1 MFLAFV
7 MAFLLRTR
15 FNILNR
21 HREVLLATLPP
32 EEKAMGDAAAA
43 TQEIPDTDIR
53 FRYMT

>member
-21 HREVLLATLPP
+21 RREVLLATLSS
-32 EEKAMGDAAAA
+32 EEKAMGDAVAA
-43 TQEIPDTDIR
+43 TQEIPDTDVR